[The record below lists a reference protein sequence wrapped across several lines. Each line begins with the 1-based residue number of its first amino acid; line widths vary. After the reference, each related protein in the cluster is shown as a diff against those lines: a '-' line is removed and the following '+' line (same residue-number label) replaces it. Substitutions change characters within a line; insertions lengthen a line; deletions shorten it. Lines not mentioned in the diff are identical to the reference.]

1 MPASWLNGG
10 PIMKENR
17 KEIATGL
24 ISIVFAIF
32 LWSYVMGATNPTIR
46 REYRNLPVELI
57 NEETLQNNDM
67 VIVEP
72 KEPTVNVTLSGPR
85 NEINKV
91 QPRDIIVQVD
101 LARFSS
107 QTQSMPI
114 TVQAPRDTVV
124 YQQSQNS
131 IVFKFEKI
139 IDKEI
144 PVTVETINA
153 LPSNHIM
160 LMGTEVKP
168 NRVSITGPSSIVN
181 QIHHAKTQVN
191 LQEIQDDTTLNV
203 PITLVNADGKQVV
216 GVELSQKEVS
226 VSLSIN
232 SVKEVPIKLNTVGEP
247 AEGIQ
252 LEGPTLNQSTISITG
267 DGEILNGI
275 TEIETNPIDLST
287 IQETANI
294 NVGLRLPQDV
304 FLSDPNKQI
313 IANVQVVSDKSKTF
327 NIQPE
332 DIELRNVPEGSQ
344 AAVLHDAPVA
354 VTVKG
359 STTSV
364 DAVTEIQCYID
375 LQGQSPGT
383 LTLPVGV
390 ERVEGVTLEKIEPSE
405 VSVRVQ

>member
-1 MPASWLNGG
+1 
-10 PIMKENR
+10 MKENK

-24 ISIVFAIF
+24 ISVLFAIF

-46 REYRNLPVELI
+46 REYRNLPVEMI
-57 NEETLQNNDM
+57 NKETLQTNNM
-67 VIVEP
+67 VVVEP
-72 KEPTVNVTLSGPR
+72 KNPTINVTLSGPR

-114 TVQAPRDTVV
+114 TVQAPRATVI

-131 IVFKFEKI
+131 MVFKFEKI
-139 IDKEI
+139 ISKEI
-144 PVTVETINA
+144 PVTIETINA

-168 NRVSITGPSSIVN
+168 NRVSITGPSSIVT
-181 QIHHAKTQVN
+181 QIHHAKAQVN
-191 LQEIQDDTTLNV
+191 LQEIQDDTTLNI
-203 PITLVNADGKQVV
+203 PITLVNAEGEQIT

-247 AEGIQ
+247 GPGIQ
-252 LEGPTLNQSTISITG
+252 LQGPTLNQTTISITG
-267 DGEILNGI
+267 DNEVLNEI
-275 TEIETNPIDLST
+275 TQIETNSIDLGS
-287 IQETANI
+287 IQETANL
-294 NVGLRLPQDV
+294 NVTLRLPQDV
-304 FLSDPNKQI
+304 FLSDPSKQI

-332 DIELRNVPEGSQ
+332 DIELRNVPEGRE
-344 AAVLHDAPVA
+344 ATILHDAPVA
-354 VTVKG
+354 VTIKG
-359 STTSV
+359 STTAV
-364 DAVTEIQCYID
+364 DAVTDVKTYVD
-375 LQGQSPGT
+375 LQEQAPGT

-390 ERVEGVTLEKIEPSE
+390 DRIEGVTLDKIEPSE
-405 VSVRVQ
+405 ISIRLE

>member
-1 MPASWLNGG
+1 
-10 PIMKENR
+10 MKENK

-24 ISIVFAIF
+24 ISVLFAIF

-46 REYRNLPVELI
+46 REYRNLPVEMI
-57 NEETLQNNDM
+57 NKETLQTNNM
-67 VIVEP
+67 VVVEP
-72 KEPTVNVTLSGPR
+72 KNPTINVTLSGPR

-114 TVQAPRDTVV
+114 TVQAPRATVI
-124 YQQSQNS
+124 YEQSQNS

-144 PVTVETINA
+144 PVTIETINA

-168 NRVSITGPSSIVN
+168 NRVSITGPSSIVT
-181 QIHHAKTQVN
+181 QIHHAKAQVN
-191 LQEIQDDTTLNV
+191 LEEIQEDTTLNV
-203 PITLVNADGKQVV
+203 PITLVNAEGNQIT

-247 AEGIQ
+247 AEGVQ
-252 LEGPTLNQSTISITG
+252 LQGPTLSQTTISITG
-267 DGEILNGI
+267 DNEVLNGI
-275 TEIETNPIDLST
+275 TEIETDSIDLGS
-287 IQETANI
+287 IQETANL
-294 NVGLRLPQDV
+294 NVNLRLPQDV
-304 FLSDPNKQI
+304 FLSDPSKQI

-332 DIELRNVPEGSQ
+332 DIELRNVPEGRKAS
-344 AAVLHDAPVA
+344 VLHDAPVA
-354 VTVKG
+354 ITIKG
-359 STTSV
+359 STTAV
-364 DAVTEIQCYID
+364 DAVTELKGYVD
-375 LQGQSPGT
+375 LQEQGPGT

-390 ERVEGVTLEKIEPSE
+390 DRIEGVTLDKIEPSE
-405 VSVRVQ
+405 ISIRLE